1 MKIFILTLK
10 WRSLFAAAL
19 LTTSLSVLAEGDEQA
34 IRDAAADFYQA
45 LNSMF
50 KGDLESMEAVWS
62 HAADITYMGPTGGLH
77 LGWSAVLKDWQLQAA
92 MKLGGSV
99 EPLDMQI
106 FVGEQLAITQN
117 YEKGTNQNSEG
128 IDVVIMIRATNIF
141 RKEGGAWKMIGHHT
155 DLLPHVQQ

>member
-1 MKIFILTLK
+1 MKTFILTLK

-117 YEKGTNQNSEG
+117 YEKKFFLRNIDLDANSLHLRSG
-128 IDVVIMIRATNIF
+128 PTMW
-141 RKEGGAWKMIGHHT
+141 AWSGCKLLHKHT
-155 DLLPHVQQ
+155 P